1 MTKDERA
8 QTLTAQRYLKS
19 AVEYLSCGRVAEGA
33 ACVENVDL
41 LIDVLMTLKERKE
54 ALKPTKPKK

>member
-8 QTLTAQRYLKS
+8 QIITAQRYLKS
-19 AVEYLSCGRVAEGA
+19 AVGYLSCGRVAEGV

-54 ALKPTKPKK
+54 SLKSTKPKK